1 MVPPM
6 AAPRSSK
13 QAAGEAAV
21 RFVKNGM
28 VLGLGTGSTVEFFL
42 QALARRVD
50 REGLQVIGVP
60 TSSAT
65 AARAEELGIPLTTLE
80 HHMDVDLAVDGADEV
95 DPEFRLIKG
104 GGGALLREKIV
115 AASAEKVVI
124 VVGAGKR
131 VARLGTSFLLPVE
144 VTPFGQAATRRL
156 IERAGKCKAFL
167 RTAEDGGAFLT
178 DNGNYILDC
187 KFQKGIANPLTLHRK
202 VSEIPGVVEI
212 GLFLD
217 LCDVVVEGREDGE
230 VVIHEKKARSA
241 RAGA

>member
-1 MVPPM
+1 M

-28 VLGLGTGSTVEFFL
+28 VLGLGTGSTVEHFL

-50 REGLQVIGVP
+50 RDGLQVIGVP
-60 TSSAT
+60 TSQAT
-65 AARAEELGIPLTTLE
+65 SSRAEELGIPLTTLE

-95 DPEFRLIKG
+95 DAQFRLIKG

-115 AASAEKVVI
+115 AASAKKVVI
-124 VVGAGKR
+124 VIGSGKR
-131 VARLGTSFLLPVE
+131 VDRLGTSFLLPIE
-144 VTPFGQAATRRL
+144 ITPFGQAATRRHV
-156 IERAGKCKAFL
+156 EREGKCKAFL
-167 RTAEDGGAFLT
+167 RTAADGGAFLT

-187 KFQKGIANPLTLHRK
+187 KFAKGIASPVAMHRK
-202 VSEIPGVVEI
+202 LSEVPGVVEV

-217 LCDVVVEGREDGE
+217 LCDVVVEGRDDGK
-230 VVIHEKKARSA
+230 VTVHEKPAE
-241 RAGA
+241 

>member
-6 AAPRSSK
+6 SAPRSSK
-13 QAAGEAAV
+13 QAAGEAAA

-28 VLGLGTGSTVEFFL
+28 VLGLGTGTTVEHFL
-42 QALARRVD
+42 RALAERVD
-50 REGLQVIGVP
+50 REGLQVLGVP

-80 HHMDVDLAVDGADEV
+80 HHRDVDLAVDGADEV

-115 AASAEKVVI
+115 AASAKKVVI
-124 VVGAGKR
+124 VIGAGKR
-131 VARLGTSFLLPVE
+131 VARLGTTFMLPVE
-144 VTPFGQAATRRL
+144 ITPFGQAATRRL
-156 IERAGKCKAFL
+156 VEREGGCKAFL
-167 RTAEDGGAFLT
+167 RSTEDGGPFRT

-187 KFQKGIANPLTLHRK
+187 RFEKGIGNPVTLHRK
-202 VSEIPGVVEI
+202 LSEIPGVVEV

-217 LCDVVVEGREDGE
+217 LCDVVVEGREDGSVE
-230 VVIHEKKARSA
+230 VHEKAAAAR
-241 RAGA
+241 